1 MMITAMN
8 TTWMTMMSSNT
19 LNNLNTNE
27 MIHQILYL
35 VKYKKDFDLAAQVMI
50 DNLISIEELNE
61 KTLKLSQLELARIA
75 DSIIKIKR

>member
-61 KTLKLSQLELARIA
+61 KTLKLSQLELAKIA
-75 DSIIKIKR
+75 DSIIKHKR